1 MQSPLLT
8 TIVKQ
13 RKAGTATKK
22 VKFLLIILTLEN
34 NVLRTLHFKGKTIL
48 SSSLQGA
55 SYKDGYS
62 LCREREF

>member
-1 MQSPLLT
+1 MI
-8 TIVKQ
+8 TIAKQ
-13 RKAGTATKK
+13 RKAGVATKQ

-34 NVLRTLHFKGKTIL
+34 KVLRTLHFKGKTIL

-62 LCREREF
+62 LCR